1 MKILSKL
8 SLILI
13 CAYFLIPAAED
24 WMTWPP
30 SVYIFD
36 ENGKLVDKLVDTP

>member
-36 ENGKLVDKLVDTP
+36 ENGKLVDKLVDIP

>member
-13 CAYFLIPAAED
+13 CAYFLIPASED

-30 SVYIFD
+30 YLYLFD
-36 ENGKLVDKLVDTP
+36 ENGNVVDKLVDIP